1 MNKIIRPYIVGI
13 DLGTTNCAVS
23 FVNRSKNPESRKTEL
38 FHVPQLSGAG
48 ELTTNPVL
56 PSFLYLPGDYEISK
70 DALKLPWATQEDD
83 FSGIYARELGAKI
96 PSRLISSAKSWLC
109 HSNVDRLAP
118 ILPWG
123 ASQAIQ
129 KKSPVDASSAYLN
142 HIKKA
147 WNHIR
152 KDEPELFLENQFIT
166 VTVPASFDE
175 VARDLTIAAAKKA
188 GLADITLIEEP
199 LAAFYSWLARHE
211 NDWSSHV
218 KPGELILVCD
228 VGGGTTDFTLIAL
241 REAEGGSPRF
251 DRLAVGDHLI
261 LGGDNIDLALAR
273 LVEMKLGKSNL
284 SLSGDRWKT
293 LCHLSRAA
301 KERILDR
308 KSDRERITIM
318 GEGGKL
324 ISGTISAELV
334 FEDMLNVVVNGFFPL
349 VNPEDSKKTAPRKA
363 ITEFGLPYEGE
374 PAITRHLGWFLE
386 KHRADVEKALG
397 KPPVPDH
404 VLFNGGSLKPKVIQD
419 RIIDSIKN
427 WFGTDKAPSVLENPD
442 PDLAVALGASYYGLV
457 KAGSGVRVGSG
468 SPRSYYLGVG
478 GMESGR
484 NSAVCLV
491 ERGLDEG
498 TKIELENRD
507 FEVLANRPVS
517 FDVYSSSFRS
527 GDRMGDIIEI
537 DDSFSALPPLQTIV
551 SYGKKGEEIR
561 VPVHVAAE
569 YTEVGALKLWCRS
582 LISPNR
588 WELSFQLRQKPT
600 AIKIAKSSAIEE
612 SVLTEAKR
620 TAREAFESSG
630 SLQSLAR
637 DIAAVAGC
645 AREKWSLPLIRGI
658 ADELIEIMD
667 KRSVSPDHESRWLNM
682 TGFCMRPGF
691 GDALDEHRI
700 QKIWKIYREGRLHPK
715 NAQVSADWWIFW
727 RRIAGGLKPGQ
738 QRQFYQDMA
747 GIVIPKKNEPV
758 KLSPKELQD
767 IWMALVSMEYLSQ
780 NDKTRL
786 GRALVPQIAS
796 KKDVEWKIWSVSRLG
811 ARELLYGS
819 ADRVIPP
826 SEAAS
831 WAEKV
836 MKSASTD
843 RKAVA
848 SALSRICAKT
858 GDRVRDLS
866 PDNVIRILEWI
877 KSDRETGSFAY
888 RIENIVAMEES
899 ERNEAFGEVLPP
911 GLFIASGQE

>member
-1 MNKIIRPYIVGI
+1 MNKIIRPYIIGI

-23 FVNRSKNPESRKTEL
+23 CVNRSKNPESRKIEL
-38 FHVPQLSGAG
+38 FQVPQLSGAG

-70 DALKLPWATQEDD
+70 DALSLPWATQEDD

-96 PSRLISSAKSWLC
+96 PARLVSSAKSWLC
-109 HSNVDRLAP
+109 HGNVDRLAS

-123 ASQAIQ
+123 ASQSIQ
-129 KKSPVDASSAYLN
+129 KKSPVDASAAYLN

-147 WNHIR
+147 WNHNK
-152 KDEPELFLENQFIT
+152 KDDPELYLENQFIT

-188 GLADITLIEEP
+188 GLGDVTLIEEP
-199 LAAFYSWLARHE
+199 LAAFYSWLALHE
-211 NDWSSHV
+211 DDWSSHV

-284 SLSGDRWKT
+284 SISGDRWKT
-293 LCHLSRAA
+293 LCHLSRTA

-324 ISGTISAELV
+324 ISGTLSAELDY
-334 FEDMLNVVVNGFFPL
+334 EDMLRIVVDGFFPL
-349 VNPEDSKKTAPRKA
+349 VNPEDTKKSASRKA

-397 KPPVPDH
+397 KAPVPDH
-404 VLFNGGSLKPKVIQD
+404 VLFNGGSLKPQVIQD
-419 RIIDSIKN
+419 RIIESIRE
-427 WFGTDKAPSVLENPD
+427 WFGTDQSLSVLENHD

-457 KAGSGVRVGSG
+457 KSGSGVRVGSG

-478 GMESGR
+478 GIESEK

-498 TKIELENRD
+498 TKIELDNRD
-507 FEVLANRPVS
+507 FEVLANRAVS

-537 DDSFSALPPLQTIV
+537 DDSFSALPPVQTVV
-551 SYGKKGEEIR
+551 SYGKKGDEIR

-569 YTEVGALKLWCRS
+569 YTEVGSLRLWCRS

-588 WELSFQLRQKPT
+588 WELSFQLRQKQT
-600 AIKIAKSSAIEE
+600 AIKIAKSTVIEE
-612 SVLTEAKR
+612 SVVLETRK
-620 TAREAFESSG
+620 TAREAFEPSG
-630 SLQSLAR
+630 NLQGLAR
-637 DIAAVAGC
+637 DIAAIAGSV
-645 AREKWSLPLIRGI
+645 REKWPLPLIRAV
-658 ADELIEIMD
+658 ADELLEIMD
-667 KRSVSPDHESRWLNM
+667 RRSVSANHESRWLNL

-691 GDALDEHRI
+691 GDALDEYRI
-700 QKIWKIYREGRLHPK
+700 QRIWKIYREGRLHSK
-715 NAQVSADWWIFW
+715 NAQVNADWWIFW

-738 QRQFYQDMA
+738 QRQFYQDVA
-747 GIVIPKKNEPV
+747 GLVIPRKNEPV

-786 GRALVPQIAS
+786 GKALIPQLS
-796 KKDVEWKIWSVSRLG
+796 TKKDVEWKIWAVSRLG

-819 ADRVIPP
+819 ADRVIAP
-826 SEAAS
+826 SEAS
-831 WAEKV
+831 VWAEKI
-836 MKSASTD
+836 MKSVAGD
-843 RKAVA
+843 KKIIA
-848 SALSRICAKT
+848 SALSRICSKT
-858 GDRVRDLS
+858 GDRVRDIS
-866 PDNVIRILEWI
+866 PETAQKVLEWFR
-877 KSDRETGSFAY
+877 SDTDLDSFKY
-888 RIENIVAMEES
+888 RIKNIVPMEES
-899 ERNEAFGEVLPP
+899 DRDEAFGEALPP
-911 GLFIASGQE
+911 GLFLAGQE

>member
-1 MNKIIRPYIVGI
+1 MNRIIRPYIIGI

-23 FVNRSKNPESRKTEL
+23 CVNRSKNPESRKIEL
-38 FHVPQLSGAG
+38 FQVPQLSGAG

-70 DALKLPWATQEDD
+70 DALSLPWATQEDD

-96 PSRLISSAKSWLC
+96 PARLVSSAKSWLC
-109 HSNVDRLAP
+109 HGNVDRLAP

-123 ASQAIQ
+123 ASQSIQ
-129 KKSPVDASSAYLN
+129 KKSPVDASAAYLN

-147 WNHIR
+147 WNHN
-152 KDEPELFLENQFIT
+152 KKEDPELYLENQFIT

-188 GLADITLIEEP
+188 GLGDVTLIEEP
-199 LAAFYSWLARHE
+199 LAAFYSWLALHE
-211 NDWSSHV
+211 DDWSSHV

-284 SLSGDRWKT
+284 SISGDRWKT

-324 ISGTISAELV
+324 ISGTLSAELDY
-334 FEDMLNVVVNGFFPL
+334 EDMLRIVVEGFFPL
-349 VNPEDSKKTAPRKA
+349 VNPEDTKKAVSRKA

-386 KHRADVEKALG
+386 KHRVDVEKALG
-397 KPPVPDH
+397 KAPVPDH
-404 VLFNGGSLKPKVIQD
+404 VLFNGGSLKPQVIQD
-419 RIIDSIKN
+419 RIIDSIKT
-427 WFGTDKAPSVLENPD
+427 WFGTNHSPSVLENPD

-457 KAGSGVRVGSG
+457 KSGSGVRVGSG

-478 GMESGR
+478 GIEPEK

-498 TKIELENRD
+498 TKIELDNRD
-507 FEVLANRPVS
+507 FEVLANRAVS

-537 DDSFSALPPLQTIV
+537 DDSFSALPPVQTIV
-551 SYGKKGEEIR
+551 SYGKKGDEIR

-569 YTEVGALKLWCRS
+569 YTEVGALRLWCRS
-582 LISPNR
+582 MISPNR
-588 WELSFQLRQKPT
+588 WELSFQLRQKQT
-600 AIKIAKSSAIEE
+600 AIKIAKSTAIEE
-612 SVLTEAKR
+612 SVVLEARK
-620 TAREAFESSG
+620 TARKAFEASG
-630 SLQSLAR
+630 NLQSLAR
-637 DIAAVAGC
+637 DIASIAGSV
-645 AREKWSLPLIRGI
+645 REKWPLPLIRAV

-667 KRSVSPDHESRWLNM
+667 RRSVSANHESRWLNL

-700 QKIWKIYREGRLHPK
+700 QRIWKIYREGRLHSK

-738 QRQFYQDMA
+738 QRQFYQDIA
-747 GIVIPKKNEPV
+747 GLVIPRKNEPV

-786 GRALVPQIAS
+786 GKALIPQLS
-796 KKDVEWKIWSVSRLG
+796 TKKDVEWKIWAVSRLG

-819 ADRVIPP
+819 ADRVITP
-826 SEAAS
+826 SEAS
-831 WAEKV
+831 VWAEKV
-836 MKSASTD
+836 MKSAAGD
-843 RKAVA
+843 KKIIA
-848 SALSRICAKT
+848 SALSRICSKT
-858 GDRVRDLS
+858 GDRVRDIS
-866 PDNVIRILEWI
+866 PETVQKVLEWLG
-877 KSDRETGSFAY
+877 SDTESFAY
-888 RIENIVAMEES
+888 RIKNIVPMEES
-899 ERNEAFGEVLPP
+899 DRDEAFGEALPP
-911 GLFIASGQE
+911 GLFLAGQE